1 MKCRSCGAQIPE
13 LGKYCSYCGTEA
25 GSFTEPDEKPSV
37 QQIHVHH
44 YYYEQEQPEQK
55 SSYEQKPS
63 YEQKHSYEQN
73 VVYEPDVIY
82 DSRPQQ
88 QTYQTKSPRSR
99 LILFLLYFFAGYV
112 GAHKFYSGKI
122 GMGILYALT
131 GGLFGIGLFFDF
143 FSILLGNPTDSQGL
157 PIMWR

>member
-25 GSFTEPDEKPSV
+25 GSFTETDEKPAV
-37 QQIHVHH
+37 QEIHVHH
-44 YYYEQEQPEQK
+44 HYYEQEQPEQK
-55 SSYEQKPS
+55 SSYEQK
-63 YEQKHSYEQN
+63 

-82 DSRPQQ
+82 DSRPQKQ
-88 QTYQTKSPRSR
+88 EHPAKSPRSR

>member
-1 MKCRSCGAQIPE
+1 MKCSNCGAQIPE
-13 LGKYCSYCGTEA
+13 LGKFCSYCGTEA
-25 GSFTEPDEKPSV
+25 GSFTEHDEKSAV
-37 QQIHVHH
+37 QEIHVHH
-44 YYYEQEQPEQK
+44 HYYEQEQPEQ
-55 SSYEQKPS
+55 Q
-63 YEQKHSYEQN
+63 
-73 VVYEPDVIY
+73 VVYEPQVVYKEQRI
-82 DSRPQQ
+82 
-88 QTYQTKSPRSR
+88 KSPKSR